1 MKDIQRFKEHFTL
14 LLEAG
19 FIAVNQADED
29 SAMKLFKAAAI
40 LNATST
46 LPEVGMGYLYLHKL
60 ELKQACKAF
69 ENVLQKE
76 PSNEMAKTL
85 LGLCMTM
92 TTDQVA
98 KGEKILT
105 ETATSSS
112 DPQVK
117 QLAES
122 TLQFVDE
129 FIKKSPTAPITKD
142 AKRKTT

>member
-1 MKDIQRFKEHFTL
+1 MKKFERFKEHFVL

-29 SAMKLFKAAAI
+29 SAIKLFKAAAL
-40 LNATST
+40 LNPKST
-46 LPEVGMGYLYLHKL
+46 LPEVGIGYLYLHKL

-76 PSNEMAKTL
+76 PSNDMARTL

-105 ETATSSS
+105 DTAQASS

-117 QLAES
+117 KLAES
-122 TLQFVDE
+122 TLDFVDQ
-129 FIKKSPTAPITKD
+129 FIKKSPSPATPSPE
-142 AKRKTT
+142 KRKKL

>member
-1 MKDIQRFKEHFTL
+1 MKDIERFKGHFVL

-29 SAMKLFKAAAI
+29 SAMKLFKAAAL
-40 LNATST
+40 LNTKST

-60 ELKQACKAF
+60 ELKQACKTF
-69 ENVLQKE
+69 ESVLQKE

-105 ETATSSS
+105 ETATGSS

-129 FIKKSPTAPITKD
+129 FIKKSPSSSPVKGS
-142 AKRKTT
+142 KPKKM